1 MTVLKNSLNE
11 AVLWANTT
19 TTFVIAGNSSVS
31 NVCYTNTNGVS
42 QNVAGA
48 TIRKIMIACVNTTS
62 QWEVKRGA
70 NQVWIGGG
78 NYTFDFAAHN
88 MILNQDK
95 SANVVVTL
103 TGGGT
108 IMLDI
113 SKESV

>member
-1 MTVLKNSLNE
+1 MAVLKNSLNE
-11 AVLWANTT
+11 AVLWANAT

-31 NVCYTNTNGVS
+31 NVCFTNQSGLS
-42 QNVAGA
+42 QNVSGA
-48 TIRKIMIACVNTTS
+48 SIRKIMIATVNNS
-62 QWEVKRGA
+62 SSWVVSRGA
-70 NQVWIGGG
+70 NQVFNGGG

-95 SANVVVTL
+95 AANVVVTL

>member
-11 AVLWANTT
+11 AVLWANAT

-31 NVCYTNTNGVS
+31 NVCFTNQANVS

-48 TIRKIMIACVNTTS
+48 SIRKIIIATVNNSS

-95 SANVVVTL
+95 AANVVVTL